1 MSTKQKILE
10 GVNKLSEKSV
20 DDLFDIGEGIC
31 IKIGGDNCV
40 VISMESLIE

>member
-10 GVNKLSEKSV
+10 GINKLSEKSV
-20 DDLFDIGEGIC
+20 DDLFGIGEGIC
-31 IKIGGDNCV
+31 IKLNDQDCV